1 MENQI
6 TEIKTVPLET
16 ANYLLGQILA
26 ISQINNHLNES
37 IKGLKNRIDVQS
49 LNILSYERNKEK
61 LENEIRDLK
70 SKLKAEKQK
79 GAEK

>member
-26 ISQINNHLNES
+26 ISQINKHLNES

>member
-26 ISQINNHLNES
+26 ISQINKHLNES

-49 LNILSYERNKEK
+49 LNILSYERNNEK